1 MTRTRSP
8 SVTGGELTGFSGTVI
23 IRVAVVTW

>member
-8 SVTGGELTGFSGTVI
+8 SLTGGELTGFSGTVTT
-23 IRVAVVTW
+23 RVAVVTW